1 MSANALLD
9 RLQAW
14 ERGEALPATESL
26 PFSRVADSDRLVM
39 AFVRMGGEASPWGV
53 ALGRPDQAPAVHTV
67 ADPRNRDAHADFVTA
82 FAATVL
88 EHAGHPVHVGAPEE
102 PSGERVFPREVLR
115 RRQLWVPGPTHLE
128 MLHLL
133 DFRYTL
139 AATGEEDRLR
149 TLRAF
154 GRACGWLFRES
165 TRPGQVRVH
174 DATARLRDAYVFPA
188 EPVRQRHL
196 GYLLAWLGEGDGTAR
211 EARARDA
218 ERSSVGVTMLP
229 EFERDTLEG
238 LVSSL
243 HATKGGARDAIAGA
257 IRHALVPEL
266 EARWRLTVQALRVL
280 DGDPRPDNP
289 QLGPVLELGLDECR
303 WQYFHHEVRAMQ
315 ADLTPEERRALGAH
329 PETDFAPVRAA
340 SRYFQHLHAHEV
352 AASELVHGDR
362 VLLERALDAGDGF
375 RGTVTGV
382 WRENG
387 ATSGPVRW
395 SLRAPADESL
405 RLREESK
412 VCVVGARKRSGVI
425 VSIETVDDVREIV
438 VEIKDGLTPKAV
450 PGLKAATDPLWVG
463 ETVTFID
470 QGAVGISQRKSIA
483 VRSADGPGAWLTHA
497 APLPEPSPPGLVRP
511 DLVDLVKGLQ

>member
-1 MSANALLD
+1 
-9 RLQAW
+9 
-14 ERGEALPATESL
+14 
-26 PFSRVADSDRLVM
+26 
-39 AFVRMGGEASPWGV
+39 
-53 ALGRPDQAPAVHTV
+53 VHTV
-67 ADPRNRDAHADFVTA
+67 PDPRNRDAHAAFVHD

-88 EHAGHPVHVGAPEE
+88 EHVGHPLHVGAPDTA
-102 PSGERVFPREVLR
+102 PDERVFPRALLR
-115 RRQLWVPGPTHLE
+115 PRQLWVPGPTHGE

-139 AATGEEDRLR
+139 AATGDEERLR
-149 TLRAF
+149 VLRSF

-196 GYLLAWLGEGDGTAR
+196 GYLLGWLGEGDGAAR
-211 EARARDA
+211 EARAREA
-218 ERSSVGVTMLP
+218 ERTSVGVTMLP

-238 LVSSL
+238 LVSAL
-243 HATKGGARDAIAGA
+243 HATKGGARDAIAKA
-257 IRHALVPEL
+257 IHQALVPEL

-289 QLGPVLELGLDECR
+289 QLGPVLDLGVDECQ
-303 WQYFHHEVRAMQ
+303 WQYFHHEVRALK

-329 PETDFAPVRAA
+329 PETDFAPMRAA

-352 AASELVHGDR
+352 ASSELVHGDR
-362 VLLERALDAGDGF
+362 VLLDRALDAGDGF
-375 RGTVTGV
+375 RGEVTGV

-425 VSIETVDDVREIV
+425 VSIESADDQRVIV

-450 PGLKAATDPLWVG
+450 PGFKSATDPLWVG